1 MENLEQLM
9 EEGHKVLVFSQFT
22 TYLDHIQNKIRER
35 TWNFARID
43 GSQNLKKRQAEVDR
57 FQNGEAQVF
66 LISLKAGG
74 VGLNLTAASYIFLMD
89 PWWNPAV
96 ENQAIDRAY
105 RIGQENK
112 LTVYRPIIKD
122 SVEEKVIVLQNSKK
136 ELFKDLMNTEND
148 SYFSGKL
155 TLDDFQSLI
164 S

>member
-1 MENLEQLM
+1 M
-9 EEGHKVLVFSQFT
+9 
-22 TYLDHIQNKIRER
+22 
-35 TWNFARID
+35 
-43 GSQNLKKRQAEVDR
+43 KKRQAEVDR
-57 FQNGEAQVF
+57 FQNGDAQVF

-122 SVEEKVIVLQNSKK
+122 SVEEKVLVLQNTKK
-136 ELFKDLMNTEND
+136 ELFKDLMSND
-148 SYFSGKL
+148 DQNFFSGKL
-155 TLDDFQSLI
+155 SLDDFQQLI
-164 S
+164 N